1 MQMHTVRGVL
11 EAKQPFDFG
20 RTLSFV
26 CSFGPTA
33 GEQQVAERSLTK
45 AITVKGRTILFEVRE
60 AEDAKL
66 RYALHS
72 TRAIDE
78 ATHEEAARRLRFF
91 LSLDDDLAPFYAIAE
106 KDAAFRPVVRKLR
119 GMHHVKFA
127 SLTEIATWSIL
138 TQRTPIPV
146 ARRKKDALVE
156 KLGGKIEK
164 DGITHRAFPDARTL
178 VDAGGQGI
186 GAYVRDPR
194 RAEAI
199 AVVAHAIDERGE
211 AWFREAPYDEV
222 DRFLRSLPRIGEWS
236 AAFILFRGLGRMERM
251 SRSGG
256 PIYEAVRSI
265 YQGVRGDVSDDA
277 IDRIAETYGPW
288 RGYWSLY
295 SRVAA

>member
-26 CSFGPTA
+26 CAFGPTA
-33 GEQQVAERSLTK
+33 GEQEVAERSLAK
-45 AITVKGRTILFEVRE
+45 AIAVKGRTILFEVRE
-60 AEDAKL
+60 ESDGRL
-66 RYALHS
+66 RYALHA

-78 ATHEEAARRLRFF
+78 ATRDEAIAKARFF

-127 SLTEIATWSIL
+127 SLPEIAAWSIM

-146 ARRKKDALVE
+146 ARKTKDALVE

-164 DGITHRAFPDARTL
+164 DGITYRAFPDARTL
-178 VDAGGQGI
+178 IDAGREGI
-186 GAYVRDPR
+186 GAVVRDPR

-199 AVVAHAIDERGE
+199 AVVAHAIEERGE

-236 AAFILFRGLGRMERM
+236 SAFILFRGLGRMERM

-256 PIYEAVRSI
+256 PIYDAVRSL
-265 YQGVRGDVSDDA
+265 YRGVNGDVSDDA